1 MTTVA
6 SGRCTSAPVPVA
18 RAIGTKP
25 RAATKAVIATGRS
38 RVRAPSRTASGIAVP
53 SSTSARMW
61 FSSTKPFRTATPES
75 AMNPTAAETE
85 KGISRSHRAAT
96 PPVRAIGTALN
107 TISASRPDPSAPR
120 SRMKISAKQ
129 AGTTTVRRWRAA
141 VRFSNCPPHFT
152 S

>member
-53 SSTSARMW
+53 YATSARMW

-85 KGISRSHRAAT
+85 KGRCPRREPRPPASMGRCKPNREGGRWHR
-96 PPVRAIGTALN
+96 VGL
-107 TISASRPDPSAPR
+107 
-120 SRMKISAKQ
+120 
-129 AGTTTVRRWRAA
+129 AGR
-141 VRFSNCPPHFT
+141 
-152 S
+152 